1 MYVEG
6 KGKFPLKY
14 PKKIKD
20 FLLAF
25 CNILLFYF
33 AGEGATNTDH

>member
-6 KGKFPLKY
+6 KDKFPLKY
-14 PKKIKD
+14 QD

-25 CNILLFYF
+25 CNIFLFYF
-33 AGEGATNTDH
+33 AGQGATNTDH